1 MNLET
6 IIELIKAIVL
16 ASVFFV
22 WVVRYDNIIKEFE
35 QYQLPPW
42 MRDLV
47 GIVKLTSVY
56 LINFG
61 SQELSRL
68 GALAIA
74 VLMFAAMA
82 THLRVKNPVH
92 KMLPSTTLCI
102 IALFFPLRG
111 FFYHIIVR
119 LALVRL
125 ACLVAI
131 IH

>member
-1 MNLET
+1 MNQEL

-22 WVVRYDNIIKEFE
+22 WVVRYDNIIKEFQ

-47 GIVKLTSVY
+47 GIVKLTCVY

-61 SQELSRL
+61 PQELSRL
-68 GALAIA
+68 GALTIAI
-74 VLMFAAMA
+74 LMFAAMM
-82 THLRVKNPVH
+82 THLKVKNPVH

-102 IALFFPLRG
+102 IGIILFMYG
-111 FFYHIIVR
+111 
-119 LALVRL
+119 
-125 ACLVAI
+125 
-131 IH
+131 